1 MKKNQTKSPFIFLVL
16 ALCLML
22 TGTGKAQ
29 TVEELR
35 KSASDLIK
43 QNKYIEALPFL
54 EKIAKADPNDAEIQF
69 ELGFALISK
78 AATVTDEATRRQLR
92 VQSRNAFLKSRSLGK
107 DSPLLDGMIESI
119 SPDGV
124 EKGKFSFNK
133 EAEDFMRD
141 AEASFAKG
149 DLDDAFDKYQKA
161 LAVDPKIYYA
171 ALFSGDVFKDK
182 GDFAQAEVWYK
193 KAIAI
198 NPYIET
204 AYRYSATPLM
214 QQKKYDQA
222 LVRYIESY
230 ITEPYSKFAIS
241 GLTQWG
247 QATGKR
253 LGHPRMDIP
262 KFEIGAD
269 GKAKTTINVNPA
281 AMDSSL
287 AWMSYVTTRENWRKE
302 KFSQTFPNERGY
314 RHSLQEEA
322 EALRSV
328 IKIAKDLKAKTPN
341 PQFETLSKLDAAG
354 CLEAFILMAIADEGI
369 AQDHF
374 KYLKANRDKL
384 RQYVTDFVVQ
394 K

>member
-1 MKKNQTKSPFIFLVL
+1 MKKNQPKSPFIFLVL
-16 ALCLML
+16 ALCLIL
-22 TGTGKAQ
+22 TSSGKAQ
-29 TVEELR
+29 TIDELR

-43 QNKYIEALPFL
+43 QNKYIEALPLL
-54 EKIAKADPNDAEIQF
+54 EKIAKADPNDAEVQF
-69 ELGFALISK
+69 DLGFALISK
-78 AATVTDEATRRQLR
+78 ATATNDETTRRQLR
-92 VQSRNAFLKSRSLGK
+92 IQSRNAFLKSRSLGK

-161 LAVDPKIYYA
+161 LTIDPKIYYA
-171 ALFSGDVFKDK
+171 ALFSGDVFKEK
-182 GDFAQAEVWYK
+182 GDFFLAEVWYK

-214 QQKKYDQA
+214 KQKKYDEA

-253 LGHPRMDIP
+253 LGHPRIDIP
-262 KFEIGAD
+262 ELEIGAD
-269 GKAKTTINVNPA
+269 GKAKSTVNINPLA
-281 AMDSSL
+281 DDGSM
-287 AWMSYVTTRENWRKE
+287 AWMSYVT
-302 KFSQTFPNERGY
+302 
-314 RHSLQEEA
+314 
-322 EALRSV
+322 
-328 IKIAKDLKAKTPN
+328 
-341 PQFETLSKLDAAG
+341 
-354 CLEAFILMAIADEGI
+354 
-369 AQDHF
+369 
-374 KYLKANRDKL
+374 
-384 RQYVTDFVVQ
+384 
-394 K
+394 